1 MGPFF
6 RDSGTQSHYLHFNE
20 NPHREA
26 PKAARAL
33 YVGTALSLIDFT
45 SLKLWIAANLQE
57 TNFPAAAEVVL
68 QSRASPCKNDF
79 LPVLSYVMSASLY
92 PFGLS
97 EHFKCAVSKEGN
109 FHSADQ
115 QTVWMHL
122 NTTQFKHQ
130 LILLNHYRQS
140 KQSWWMRRI
149 IKAQQEGEM

>member
-68 QSRASPCKNDF
+68 
-79 LPVLSYVMSASLY
+79 
-92 PFGLS
+92 
-97 EHFKCAVSKEGN
+97 
-109 FHSADQ
+109 
-115 QTVWMHL
+115 
-122 NTTQFKHQ
+122 
-130 LILLNHYRQS
+130 
-140 KQSWWMRRI
+140 
-149 IKAQQEGEM
+149 